1 MKKYLSLG
9 LLILSVVGKGAGL
22 ETRSFV
28 LDNGLHVFLVKN
40 SVVPLVTI
48 VTSFH
53 AGGTYETPITNGL
66 FHLYEHMLF
75 KGNRKYPDQISFMNR
90 VRDLG
95 ISFNG
100 STSFEVVE
108 YHYTL
113 PSKLLRE
120 GLEFMN
126 EAVRYPLFDSLELE
140 KEKRVVLDEYHRD
153 FSYPPEYLYHAIRD
167 SFYGKYSY
175 RKNVIGDSTAIK
187 NATRKIMLQIKDK
200 FYQPQNCILIVSG
213 DISFK
218 EAESEIRQIFGTW
231 KPTNPTTPELDVVK
245 PVNHNTKVVLKL
257 PAKVTQV
264 RYLFEGPSYKTDPE
278 NTYVA
283 DLLSELMNTQG
294 SRFQTV
300 FVDSGLAY
308 SARLGYYTQR
318 YGGEL
323 NFAFET
329 SPENVPKIEK
339 RMQKFLKEMANSN
352 FFSSRELEIAKR
364 AIEIDYLK
372 RQENPIDYAL
382 DLSFWL
388 TVTDWDYYSNYVKKI
403 KSVTIEDLS
412 NFVRKYLIGRP
423 YAEGV
428 LIPKEEG

>member
-1 MKKYLSLG
+1 MRNFVSKM
-9 LLILSVVGKGAGL
+9 LLVIAVTGIGKTM
-22 ETRSFV
+22 ETHTFT
-28 LDNGLHVFLVKN
+28 LDNGLRVILVRN

-48 VTSFH
+48 VTAFN

-75 KGNRKYPDQISFMNR
+75 KGNRRYPDQISFMEK

-100 STSFEVVE
+100 STSYEVVE

-126 EAVRYPLFDSLELE
+126 EAIRYPLFDSLELQ
-140 KEKRVVLDEYHRD
+140 KEKNVVLDEHRRNY
-153 FSYPPEYLYHAIRD
+153 SYPPTYLYRAIRD
-167 SFYGKYSY
+167 SFYVEYAY
-175 RKNVIGDSTAIK
+175 RKDVIGDSLAIK
-187 NATRKIMLQIKDK
+187 KATRELMLQIKEN

-218 EAESEIRQIFGTW
+218 VAESLINDIFGDW
-231 KPTNPTTPELDVVK
+231 EPTHSSPPDLDVVK
-245 PVNHNTKVVLKL
+245 PIERVTKIVLRL
-257 PAKVTQV
+257 PAEVAQV
-264 RYLFEGPSYKTDPE
+264 RYLFEGPSYKTDPA

-283 DLLSELMNTQG
+283 DLLAEIMNTKG
-294 SRFQTV
+294 SKFQTV

-323 NFAFET
+323 NFLFET
-329 SPENVPKIEK
+329 SPENITKIEN
-339 RMQKFLKEMANSN
+339 RIQRFIQEMADDR
-352 FFSSRELEIAKR
+352 FFTSSDLEIAKKSLE
-364 AIEIDYLK
+364 IEYLK
-372 RQENPIDYAL
+372 KEEDPISFAL
-382 DLSFWL
+382 HLSFWL
-388 TVTDWDYYSNYVKKI
+388 TVTDWDYYSNYVKNI
-403 KSVTIEDLS
+403 KAVTVEDLS
-412 NFVRKYLIGRP
+412 NLVRKYLLGRP

-428 LIPKEEG
+428 LIPTEEG

>member
-1 MKKYLSLG
+1 MRKLLCSASLLVVISG
-9 LLILSVVGKGAGL
+9 SVNAL
-22 ETRSFV
+22 ETRTFLLS
-28 LDNGLHVFLVKN
+28 NGLKVFLVKN
-40 SVVPLVTI
+40 PVVPLVTI
-48 VTSFH
+48 VTAFH
-53 AGGTYETPITNGL
+53 AGGTFETPITNGL

-100 STSFEVVE
+100 STSYEVVE

-126 EAVRYPLFDSLELE
+126 EAIRYPLLDNEELK
-140 KEKRVVLDEYHRD
+140 KEKNVVLDEYHRD
-153 FSYPPEYLYHAIRD
+153 YSYPPEYLYRAIRD
-167 SFYGKYSY
+167 SFYGEYAY
-175 RKNVIGDSTAIK
+175 RKNVIGDSSAIK
-187 NATRKIMLQIKDK
+187 NATRELMLQIKRN

-218 EAESEIRQIFGTW
+218 GAESAIRKIFGNW
-231 KPTNPTTPELDVVK
+231 EPSNPSTPELDVVK
-245 PVNHNTKVVLKL
+245 PVNRNTKVVLKL

-264 RYLFEGPSYKTDPE
+264 RYLFAGPSYKVEPE
-278 NTYVA
+278 DTYVA
-283 DLLSELMNTQG
+283 DLLAELMNTQG
-294 SRFQTV
+294 SKFQTV

-308 SARLGYYTQR
+308 SARFRYYTQR

-329 SPENVPKIEK
+329 SPENITKIEM
-339 RMQKFLKEMANSN
+339 RLQNFIKEMSDEQ
-352 FFSSRELEIAKR
+352 FFSSKDLEIAKR
-364 AIEIDYLK
+364 AIEIEYLK
-372 RQENPIDYAL
+372 NQENPIDYAL
-382 DLSFWL
+382 NLSFWL
-388 TVTDWDYYSNYVKKI
+388 TVTDWEYYSNYVKKI
-403 KSVTIEDLS
+403 KGVTVEDLS
-412 NFVRKYLIGRP
+412 NFVKKYLISRP

-428 LIPKEEG
+428 LIATEEG